1 MLVPKLTTTSYLLA
15 IRSVRIPS
23 PSLPSRVY
31 VILSPTN
38 PRERI
43 RRKKITNKLL
53 TTSTAAPAE
62 TQHHN
67 NIKPAPEYG
76 YPHYPIITAIP
87 TQSSSS
93 PQTLPGSCYTTWDD
107 WEHTTATVKTYECY
121 TRTSL
126 IPPASCP
133 TLSCAP
139 RPTDQ
144 VCPLYIRVSSIT
156 VPCATDC
163 CPTTST
169 VYRESIAATTT
180 TTTTGAAASTTLPCP
195 TCEACPIPTEW
206 ITYTTGCAGTPTITE
221 VNAVTPSSWLVGWG

>member
-1 MLVPKLTTTSYLLA
+1 MFIPKLMTASYLLA
-15 IRSVRIPS
+15 ISA
-23 PSLPSRVY
+23 
-31 VILSPTN
+31 
-38 PRERI
+38 
-43 RRKKITNKLL
+43 
-53 TTSTAAPAE
+53 AAPAE
-62 TQHHN
+62 T

-76 YPHYPIITAIP
+76 YGYPHHPIITSTP
-87 TQSSSS
+87 TPPQSISSS
-93 PQTLPGSCYTTWDD
+93 QTLPGSCYTTWDD
-107 WEHTTATVKTYECY
+107 WEHTTATVKTYQCY

-133 TLSCAP
+133 TLTCAP

-169 VYRESIAATTT
+169 VYRESTTT
-180 TTTTGAAASTTLPCP
+180 TTTPTTDASTTTLPCP

-206 ITYTTGCAGTPTITE
+206 ITYTTGCTGTPTITE
-221 VNAVTPSSWLVGWG
+221 VNTVTPPSSNSWLVGGRLLVPPRDIMGK

>member
-1 MLVPKLTTTSYLLA
+1 MFILKLITASYLLA
-15 IRSVRIPS
+15 IGA
-23 PSLPSRVY
+23 
-31 VILSPTN
+31 
-38 PRERI
+38 
-43 RRKKITNKLL
+43 
-53 TTSTAAPAE
+53 AAPAE
-62 TQHHN
+62 TQHHH
-67 NIKPAPEYG
+67 IKPAPEYG
-76 YPHYPIITAIP
+76 YPHYPIITKTP

-93 PQTLPGSCYTTWDD
+93 SQTLPGSCYTTWDD
-107 WEHTTATVKTYECY
+107 WEHTTATVKTHECY

-144 VCPLYIRVSSIT
+144 VCPLYIKVSSIT

-169 VYRESIAATTT
+169 VYRESIPAATS
-180 TTTTGAAASTTLPCP
+180 GISTTLPCP

-206 ITYTTGCAGTPTITE
+206 ITYTTGCVGTPTITE
-221 VNAVTPSSWLVGWG
+221 VNTVTLA